1 MKALIFS
8 VYIFIA
14 SMSFAQGSD
23 VNLDGNIFTGT
34 ASEITSPDVDRMP
47 IVQNESISFSEGK
60 INSDVLK
67 IYSADNCNYIAAIDD
82 RRMIAMK
89 VVNVQYSSEGT
100 IDGKN
105 VTIIFNGNIIGD
117 RMLSGNLTVKY
128 PDNSEVNFSIIAE
141 KN

>member
-1 MKALIFS
+1 MKTLIFS
-8 VYIFIA
+8 VYILIT
-14 SMSFAQGSD
+14 SMSLAQGSD
-23 VNLDGNIFTGT
+23 INLDGNLFTGT

-47 IVQNESISFSEGK
+47 MVLNESISFSEGK

-67 IYSADNCNYIAAIDD
+67 IYSADNCKYTAITDD

-89 VVNVQYSSEGT
+89 VVNVQYNSEGI

-105 VTIIFNGNIIGD
+105 VTIVFNGNIIGD
-117 RMLSGNLTVKY
+117 KMLSGNLTVKY